1 MGQGKGAGVRGAQK
15 EPGQWQLREERA
27 MGAAFRGVCARRV
40 EGQFRG
46 GGGKSEAN
54 RRGRVGLNSRTP
66 IDEQGP

>member
-46 GGGKSEAN
+46 GGGGAPVRQN
-54 RRGRVGLNSRTP
+54 A
-66 IDEQGP
+66 GPAWV

>member
-46 GGGKSEAN
+46 GGGRQE
-54 RRGRVGLNSRTP
+54 
-66 IDEQGP
+66 

>member
-1 MGQGKGAGVRGAQK
+1 
-15 EPGQWQLREERA
+15 
-27 MGAAFRGVCARRV
+27 VCAGLKRSRGSGSCV
-40 EGQFRG
+40 RSVQWGPPSAACVHAGWRGSFAGG